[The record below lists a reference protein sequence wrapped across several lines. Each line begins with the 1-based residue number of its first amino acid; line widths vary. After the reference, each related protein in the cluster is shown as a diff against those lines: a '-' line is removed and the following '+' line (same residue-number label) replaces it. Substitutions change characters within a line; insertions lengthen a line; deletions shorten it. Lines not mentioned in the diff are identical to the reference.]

1 MNINTLQE
9 FFALVERHIAQEE
22 NFKITFSKPRNKQ
35 DQLSN
40 VYLRQILV
48 KNIRKHSL
56 QYKYERRDEVKNYS
70 ADEILEIV
78 KDLLEHRFFNAVLF
92 TADKEVS
99 LMQNPKGKVYLRTK
113 NIEEEVVFSLS
124 HDREKNRFIPENR
137 RWLLHLGLAGKDGR
151 ILDKSQ
157 DKYRQINKYV
167 EIIDN
172 LLKDLPEETHWRIA
186 DMGSGKGY
194 LTFAL
199 YDYLTQIRKINARV
213 TGFEIREDLV
223 TKCYEAAMQ
232 EQFLGLAFQAK
243 NLENVNVNGM
253 NMVIALHACDTAT
266 DLAIEKGIRAGV
278 QYILVSPCCH
288 KQVRKAMK
296 HNNALSPILLHGIM
310 EERQAEWLTD
320 GLRALI
326 MEAYGY
332 KTRIIEFI
340 SSEHTGKNL
349 MIIGEKSQ
357 PNPQALQQVQAIKD
371 MFGISEH
378 FLEVLMSREN
388 DDTLQ

>member
-1 MNINTLQE
+1 MSMKTLKDFIFWIDE
-9 FFALVERHIAQEE
+9 KIRNEE
-22 NFKITFSKPRNKQ
+22 DFKITFSKPRNKQ
-35 DQLSN
+35 DKLSN

-48 KNIRKHSL
+48 KEVRKHSL
-56 QYKYERRDEVKNYS
+56 QYKYQQRDEVKNYS
-70 ADEILEIV
+70 SSDITKIIE
-78 KDLLEHRFFNAVLF
+78 DLLTFRFYNAVVF
-92 TADKEVS
+92 TTDQEVT
-99 LMQNPKGKVYLRTK
+99 LIQNPKGKVYISVRNTSDS
-113 NIEEEVVFSLS
+113 IEFSLV
-124 HDREKNRFIPENR
+124 HDRAKNRLIPENR

-157 DKYRQINKYV
+157 DKYRQINKFV

-172 LLKDLPEETHWRIA
+172 LMKEVPEGARWRIA

-194 LTFAL
+194 LTFGL

-213 TGFEIREDLV
+213 TGYEMREELV

-243 NLENVNVNGM
+243 DIDHVDVTGM

-266 DLAIEKGIRAGV
+266 DIAISKGIKAGA
-278 QYILVSPCCH
+278 QFILVSPCCH
-288 KQVRKAMK
+288 KQIRKAMK
-296 HNNALSPILLHGIM
+296 HNNALSPILHHGIL
-310 EERQAEWLTD
+310 EERQAEILTD

-332 KTRIIEFI
+332 RTKIIEFI

-349 MIIGEKSQ
+349 MIIGEKST
-357 PNPQALQQVQAIKD
+357 PNPTVMEKVQSIKD

-378 FLEVLMSREN
+378 FLEVLMSRDEYK
-388 DDTLQ
+388 L

>member
-1 MNINTLQE
+1 MAPKTLKD
-9 FFALVERHIAQEE
+9 FFNLIEEKVRNEE

-48 KNIRKHSL
+48 KNTRKHSL
-56 QYKYERRDEVKNYS
+56 QYKYQRRDEVKNYNS
-70 ADEILEIV
+70 EDILEIIE
-78 KDLLEHRFFNAVLF
+78 DLLTHRFYNAVVF
-92 TADKEVS
+92 TTDQEVT
-99 LMQNPKGKVYLRTK
+99 LMQNPKGKVYITVK
-113 NIEEEVVFSLS
+113 NISEEVEFSLV

-151 ILDKSQ
+151 ILDKAQ
-157 DKYRQINKYV
+157 DKYRQINKFV

-172 LLKDLPEETHWRIA
+172 LLQDVPEGARWRIA

-213 TGFEIREDLV
+213 TGFEMREELV

-243 NLENVNVNGM
+243 DIDHVDVKGM

-266 DLAIEKGIRAGV
+266 DLAISKGIRAGA
-278 QYILVSPCCH
+278 QFILVSPCCH
-288 KQVRKAMK
+288 KQIRKDMK
-296 HNNALSPILLHGIM
+296 HNNALSPILQHGIL
-310 EERQAEWLTD
+310 EERQAEILTD
-320 GLRALI
+320 GMRALI
-326 MEAYGY
+326 MEANGY

-349 MIIGEKSQ
+349 MIIGEKSK
-357 PNPQALQQVQAIKD
+357 PDPKAMEKVQAIKA

-378 FLEVLMSREN
+378 YLEVLMSREE
-388 DDTLQ
+388 TGLQM

>member
-1 MNINTLQE
+1 MKTLKDFIFWIDE
-9 FFALVERHIAQEE
+9 KIRNEE
-22 NFKITFSKPRNKQ
+22 DFKITFSKPRNKQ
-35 DQLSN
+35 DKLSN

-48 KNIRKHSL
+48 KEVRKHSL
-56 QYKYERRDEVKNYS
+56 QYKYQQRDEVKNYS
-70 ADEILEIV
+70 SSDITKIIE
-78 KDLLEHRFFNAVLF
+78 DLLTFRFYNAVVF
-92 TADKEVS
+92 TTDQEVT
-99 LMQNPKGKVYLRTK
+99 LIQNPKGKVYISVRNTSDS
-113 NIEEEVVFSLS
+113 IEFSLV
-124 HDREKNRFIPENR
+124 HDRAKNRLIPENR

-157 DKYRQINKYV
+157 DKYRQINKFV

-172 LLKDLPEETHWRIA
+172 LMKEVPEGARWRIA

-194 LTFAL
+194 LTFGL

-213 TGFEIREDLV
+213 TGYEMREELV

-243 NLENVNVNGM
+243 DIDHVDVTGM
-253 NMVIALHACDTAT
+253 NMIIALHACDTAT
-266 DLAIEKGIRAGV
+266 DIAISKGIKAGA
-278 QYILVSPCCH
+278 QFILVSPCCH
-288 KQVRKAMK
+288 KQIRKAMK
-296 HNNALSPILLHGIM
+296 HNNALSPILHHGIL
-310 EERQAEWLTD
+310 EERQAEILTD

-332 KTRIIEFI
+332 RTKIIEFI

-349 MIIGEKSQ
+349 MIIGEKST
-357 PNPQALQQVQAIKD
+357 PNPTVMEKVQSIKD

-378 FLEVLMSREN
+378 FLEVLMSRDEYK
-388 DDTLQ
+388 L

>member
-1 MNINTLQE
+1 MKTLKDFIFWIDE
-9 FFALVERHIAQEE
+9 KIRNEE
-22 NFKITFSKPRNKQ
+22 DFKITFSKPRNKQ
-35 DQLSN
+35 DKLSN

-48 KNIRKHSL
+48 KEVRKHSL
-56 QYKYERRDEVKNYS
+56 QYKYQQRDEVKNYS
-70 ADEILEIV
+70 SSDITKIIE
-78 KDLLEHRFFNAVLF
+78 DLLTFRFYNAVVF
-92 TADKEVS
+92 TTDQEVT
-99 LMQNPKGKVYLRTK
+99 LIQNPKGKVYISVRNTSDS
-113 NIEEEVVFSLS
+113 IEFSLV
-124 HDREKNRFIPENR
+124 HDRAKNRLIPENR

-157 DKYRQINKYV
+157 DKYRQINKFV

-172 LLKDLPEETHWRIA
+172 LMKEVPEGARWRIA

-194 LTFAL
+194 LTFGL

-213 TGFEIREDLV
+213 TGYEMREELV

-243 NLENVNVNGM
+243 DIDHVDVTGM

-266 DLAIEKGIRAGV
+266 DIAISKGIKAGA
-278 QYILVSPCCH
+278 QFILVSPCCH
-288 KQVRKAMK
+288 KQIRKAMK
-296 HNNALSPILLHGIM
+296 HNNALSPILHHGIL
-310 EERQAEWLTD
+310 EERQAEILTD

-332 KTRIIEFI
+332 RTKIIEFI

-349 MIIGEKSQ
+349 MIIGEKST
-357 PNPQALQQVQAIKD
+357 PNPTVMEKVQSIKD

-378 FLEVLMSREN
+378 FLEVLMSRDEYK
-388 DDTLQ
+388 L